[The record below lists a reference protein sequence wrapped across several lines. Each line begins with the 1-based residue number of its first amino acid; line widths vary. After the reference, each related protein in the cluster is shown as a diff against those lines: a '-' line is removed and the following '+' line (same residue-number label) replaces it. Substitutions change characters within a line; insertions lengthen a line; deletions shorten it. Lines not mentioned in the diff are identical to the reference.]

1 MPELN
6 ENESYGSPHRSD
18 SDDYCPNILGIQQI
32 NQYKQEQGIQRP
44 KTLLKKISREPA
56 NLDFVTTRPMV
67 RRNVLDG
74 KVSSRLE
81 EVTPRECTKDSNRN
95 G

>member
-1 MPELN
+1 MSELN
-6 ENESYGSPHRSD
+6 KNESYGSPPGSD
-18 SDDYCPNILGIQQI
+18 SDDYCPNILGTQQI

-44 KTLLKKISREPA
+44 KKLPKKIPCEPGD
-56 NLDFVTTRPMV
+56 LDFATIRLMV
-67 RRNVLDG
+67 GRYVLDG

-81 EVTPRECTKDSNRN
+81 EVTLRECTKDSNRN